1 MSSVPV
7 ADLNHLRLDYIMNK
21 KITAVLLGLA
31 IAILSSCTPVKQFVG
46 NPCVSN
52 ASTTMQRIV
61 DSSACALNQMRSKE
75 KGPYIDYLLEES
87 RAVFIFPDV
96 YKAAFFVGAE
106 VGPGVLCAKDDT
118 GFWNGPVFFNMAGI
132 DIGLQGGV
140 EGKTLLVFLMDD
152 QALDDALGGKIDLSL
167 GVDMAVGHTADRS
180 NRGTF
185 DVEGNVVLLVDQ
197 AGAYGGMTARTGA
210 FMVSNDFNKRYYGKK
225 VSVRE
230 LLLSHKYDKPQADKL
245 LLSLAG
251 VY

>member
-96 YKAAFFVGAE
+96 YKAAF
-106 VGPGVLCAKDDT
+106 L
-118 GFWNGPVFFNMAGI
+118 W
-132 DIGLQGGV
+132 
-140 EGKTLLVFLMDD
+140 
-152 QALDDALGGKIDLSL
+152 
-167 GVDMAVGHTADRS
+167 
-180 NRGTF
+180 
-185 DVEGNVVLLVDQ
+185 
-197 AGAYGGMTARTGA
+197 
-210 FMVSNDFNKRYYGKK
+210 
-225 VSVRE
+225 E
-230 LLLSHKYDKPQADKL
+230 LK
-245 LLSLAG
+245 
-251 VY
+251 